1 MASSF
6 SLVVT
11 VMYQLRV
18 RADEAK
24 GQAAKLSALRGTAYI
39 VTRFASH
46 DGTGQTHILS
56 ASSVTALTRT
66 SGGPPIASWALG
78 LWQVSSLGLAVHEVA
93 RAVVAC
99 GEPPV
104 AAVAA
109 EAGLGCRAFS

>member
-11 VMYQLRV
+11 IMYQVRV

-39 VTRFASH
+39 VTRFVSH
-46 DGTGQTHILS
+46 EDTGQTHILS

-66 SGGPPIASWALG
+66 SGGRRLSIG
-78 LWQVSSLGLAVHEVA
+78 LWGHGRSADCGLPFTKSQQ
-93 RAVVAC
+93 R
-99 GEPPV
+99 
-104 AAVAA
+104 
-109 EAGLGCRAFS
+109 